1 MLNSILDTVNQLLP
15 ARRKTNST
23 SGWTSFNAVCCSHRG
38 ESQDSRGRGGIIT
51 NHTGAISYSCFNCN
65 YTANY
70 TPGRHLNYK
79 FRKLLSWLG
88 ADDNTVKRLVIEA
101 LRIKELVEPETVEAA
116 REEIAFKPRPLPAE
130 AQTFQALETFH
141 KLADNSDTP
150 PHHEPVLY
158 MAQRAIDLNKY
169 QCYWTPEQQYNLHRR
184 VIIPFTWRNE
194 IIGYTARAF
203 DTKVK
208 PKYHSSYEPNYV
220 FNTDRQLPNA
230 KFVVVCEGP
239 MDAMSI
245 DGVAVL
251 SNECSEQQADIID
264 SLGREVIVVPD
275 YDRAGMRLVDNAQ
288 EYGWSVSFP
297 IWFGTFKDI
306 NEAVIKYGKLFVL
319 KSIIEAR
326 ETSRLKIE
334 LRKKKIHNS
343 LQHDEAMR

>member
-1 MLNSILDTVNQLLP
+1 MMLNSILDTVNTLLP
-15 ARRKTNST
+15 AKRRTNGT
-23 SGWTSFNAVCCSHRG
+23 SGWISFNAVCCHNRG
-38 ESQDSRGRGGIIT
+38 ESQDTRGRGGIIV
-51 NHTGAISYSCFNCN
+51 NPTGAISYSCFNCN

-79 FRKLLSWLG
+79 FRKLLTWLG

-101 LRIKELVEPETVEAA
+101 IRIRELVEPEKVEEVK
-116 REEIAFKPRPLPAE
+116 EEITFKPRPLPAE
-130 AQTFQALETFH
+130 AQTFQALETFYQL
-141 KLADNSDTP
+141 KGDAATGSP
-150 PHHEPVLY
+150 PHHAPVLY

-169 QCYWTPEQQYNLHRR
+169 ECYYTPEQQYNLHRR
-184 VIIPFTWRNE
+184 VIIPFTWQNE
-194 IIGYTARAF
+194 TIGYTARAF
-203 DTKVK
+203 DAQVK

-239 MDAMSI
+239 LDAMSI

-251 SNECSEQQADIID
+251 SNECSEVQADIID

-297 IWFGTFKDI
+297 LWFGTFKDI

-319 KSIIEAR
+319 KSILEAR
-326 ETSRLKIE
+326 ESSRLKIE
-334 LRKKKIHNS
+334 IKKKKLNHA
-343 LQHDEAMR
+343 L

>member
-1 MLNSILDTVNQLLP
+1 MYNYMMLNSILDTVNTLLP
-15 ARRKTNST
+15 AKRKTNST
-23 SGWTSFNAVCCSHRG
+23 SGWTSFNAVCCHNRG
-38 ESQDSRGRGGIIT
+38 ETQDTRGRGGIIT
-51 NHTGAISYSCFNCN
+51 NPNGAISYSCFNCN

-88 ADDNTVKRLVIEA
+88 ADDNTVKRLVIDA
-101 LRIKELVEPETVEAA
+101 IRIKELVEPEKVEEVK
-116 REEIAFKPRPLPAE
+116 EEIVFKPRPLPAE
-130 AQTFQALETFH
+130 AQTFHALETFH
-141 KLADNSDTP
+141 KLSDNADTP
-150 PHHEPVLY
+150 IHHEPVLY
-158 MAQRAIDLNKY
+158 MAQRAIDLAKY
-169 QCYWTPEQQYNLHRR
+169 ECYYTTEQQYNLHKR

-194 IIGYTARAF
+194 IIGYSARAF
-203 DTKVK
+203 DAQVK
-208 PKYHSSYEPNYV
+208 PKYYSQYDANYV
-220 FNTDRQLPNA
+220 FNTDKQLPNA

-245 DGVAVL
+245 DGVAIL

-275 YDRAGMRLVDNAQ
+275 YDRAGIKLINDAL

-319 KSIIEAR
+319 KSILEAK
-326 ETSRLKIE
+326 ESSKLKIE
-334 LRKKKIHNS
+334 LKKKKLNH
-343 LQHDEAMR
+343 A